1 MSRTSHIDIKRTVR
15 DSVRLP
21 FEAMAKAILPA
32 GYQLSLV
39 VCGDDLAQRMN
50 ATYRKKTYKP
60 NVLSFPISKQEG
72 EIFLNVRKAERE
84 ARAMKVSR
92 DWRLAHL
99 FIHGCAHLTGH
110 DHSDKMDALETKV
123 LKKFGFKGIPQ

>member
-1 MSRTSHIDIKRTVR
+1 MRTTTLGIRRTVKTT
-15 DSVRLP
+15 VRLP

-32 GYQLSLV
+32 GYELSLV
-39 VCGDDLAQRMN
+39 ICGDDLAQRMN

-60 NVLSFPISKQEG
+60 NVLSFPVSKREG

-84 ARAMKVSR
+84 ARAMKISR

-99 FIHGCAHLTGH
+99 FVHGCAHLTGH
-110 DHSDKMDALETKV
+110 DHSDTMDRLEEKI
-123 LKKFGFKGIPQ
+123 LRRFGFKGIPQ